1 MSAEPLPAFVFQT
14 VRRIESAPGLARRLG
29 ELVSGLDAPGRSAL
43 IVTDAFLASSGLIAP
58 ARASLEAA
66 GWQVAVF
73 DAVTPDPSEAVV
85 EAARQAALAHGAG
98 LVVGFGGG
106 SSMDVAK
113 LVACLARPGVEAPA
127 LAELYGIDTRAVAR
141 LPLVQV
147 PTTAGTGSEVTRIA
161 IVTTGADTKAG
172 VVNRALLADLVLLD
186 AELTVGLPPAVTAAT
201 GIDAMVHAIEAFTS
215 RLRAN
220 PLSDLLAVDALR
232 RLDRHLM
239 AAVADG
245 RDLAAREQMLL
256 GAMLA
261 GMAFENAPVAAVHA
275 LAYPLGGQFHLPH
288 GLSNA
293 LVLTPVLRFNRPAA
307 QARYAALAAQ
317 LLPEASARL
326 DEAQR
331 CEAFI
336 AHVAQRVADCAACG
350 LAQRLRDCG
359 IPRDALPGLAAA
371 AMQQQRLLQ
380 NNPRPLSEAD
390 ALAIYA
396 EAW

>member
-1 MSAEPLPAFVFQT
+1 M
-14 VRRIESAPGLARRLG
+14 
-29 ELVSGLDAPGRSAL
+29 
-43 IVTDAFLASSGLIAP
+43 
-58 ARASLEAA
+58 
-66 GWQVAVF
+66 
-73 DAVTPDPSEAVV
+73 
-85 EAARQAALAHGAG
+85 
-98 LVVGFGGG
+98 
-106 SSMDVAK
+106 
-113 LVACLARPGVEAPA
+113 
-127 LAELYGIDTRAVAR
+127 
-141 LPLVQV
+141 QV

-201 GIDAMVHAIEAFTS
+201 GIDAMVHAIEAFSS

-336 AHVAQRVADCAACG
+336 AHVAQRVAGCAACG
-350 LAQRLRDCG
+350 LAQRLRERG

>member
-1 MSAEPLPAFVFQT
+1 M
-14 VRRIESAPGLARRLG
+14 
-29 ELVSGLDAPGRSAL
+29 
-43 IVTDAFLASSGLIAP
+43 
-58 ARASLEAA
+58 
-66 GWQVAVF
+66 
-73 DAVTPDPSEAVV
+73 
-85 EAARQAALAHGAG
+85 
-98 LVVGFGGG
+98 
-106 SSMDVAK
+106 
-113 LVACLARPGVEAPA
+113 
-127 LAELYGIDTRAVAR
+127 
-141 LPLVQV
+141 QV

-201 GIDAMVHAIEAFTS
+201 GIDAMVHAIEAFSS

-239 AAVADG
+239 AAIADG

-317 LLPEASARL
+317 LLPEASTRLL

>member
-1 MSAEPLPAFVFQT
+1 MSAEPLPAFMFQT

-29 ELVSGLDAPGRSAL
+29 ERVSSLDALGHSAL

-98 LVVGFGGG
+98 LLIGFGGG

-113 LVACLARPGVEAPA
+113 LVACLARPEAPA
-127 LAELYGIDTRAVAR
+127 LAELYGIDTRVVAR

-239 AAVADG
+239 ATLADG

-293 LVLTPVLRFNRPAA
+293 LVLVPVLRFNRPAA
-307 QARYAALAAQ
+307 QARYAALAAH
-317 LLPEASARL
+317 LLPEATARL

-380 NNPRPLSEAD
+380 NNPRSLTEAD
-390 ALAIYA
+390 ALAIYE

>member
-1 MSAEPLPAFVFQT
+1 MFAEPLPAFVFQT

-29 ELVSGLDAPGRSAL
+29 ELVSSLDPPGRSAL
-43 IVTDAFLASSGLIAP
+43 IITDAFLASSGLIAP

-98 LVVGFGGG
+98 LVIGFGGG

-113 LVACLARPGVEAPA
+113 LVACLARPEAPA
-127 LAELYGIDTRAVAR
+127 LSELYGIDTRVVAR

-186 AELTVGLPPAVTAAT
+186 AELTVGLPPAVSAAT

-232 RLDRHLM
+232 RLDRHLL
-239 AAVADG
+239 ATLADG

-317 LLPEASARL
+317 LLPEASAGL

-371 AMQQQRLLQ
+371 AMQQPRLLQ
-380 NNPRPLSEAD
+380 NNPRPLTEAD
-390 ALAIYA
+390 ALAIYE

>member
-1 MSAEPLPAFVFQT
+1 MFAEPLPAFVFQT

-29 ELVSGLDAPGRSAL
+29 ELVSSLDPPGRSAL

-98 LVVGFGGG
+98 LVIGFGGG

-113 LVACLARPGVEAPA
+113 LVACLARPEAPA
-127 LAELYGIDTRAVAR
+127 LTELYGIDTRVVAR

-186 AELTVGLPPAVTAAT
+186 AELTVGLPPAVSAAT

-232 RLDRHLM
+232 RLDRHLL
-239 AAVADG
+239 ATLADG

-317 LLPEASARL
+317 LLPEASAGL

-380 NNPRPLSEAD
+380 NNPRPLTEAD
-390 ALAIYA
+390 ALAIYE

>member
-1 MSAEPLPAFVFQT
+1 MPAFVFQT

-29 ELVSGLDAPGRSAL
+29 ELVSSLDPPGRSAL

-85 EAARQAALAHGAG
+85 EAARQAALVHGAG
-98 LVVGFGGG
+98 LVIGFGGG

-113 LVACLARPGVEAPA
+113 LVACLARPEAPA
-127 LAELYGIDTRAVAR
+127 LSELYGIDTRVVAR

-186 AELTVGLPPAVTAAT
+186 AELTVGLPPAVSAAT

-232 RLDRHLM
+232 RLDRHLL
-239 AAVADG
+239 ATLADG
-245 RDLAAREQMLL
+245 HDLAAREQMLL

-317 LLPEASARL
+317 LLPKASAGL

-380 NNPRPLSEAD
+380 NNPRPLTEAD
-390 ALAIYA
+390 ALAIYE

>member
-1 MSAEPLPAFVFQT
+1 MFAEPLPAFVFQT

-29 ELVSGLDAPGRSAL
+29 ELVSSLDPPGRSAL
-43 IVTDAFLASSGLIAP
+43 IITDAFLASSGLIAP

-85 EAARQAALAHGAG
+85 EAARQAALVHGAG
-98 LVVGFGGG
+98 LVIGFGGG

-113 LVACLARPGVEAPA
+113 LVACLARPDAPA
-127 LAELYGIDTRAVAR
+127 LAELYGIDTRVVAR

-186 AELTVGLPPAVTAAT
+186 AELTVGLPPAVSAAT

-232 RLDRHLM
+232 RLDRHLL
-239 AAVADG
+239 ATLADG
-245 RDLAAREQMLL
+245 HDLAAREQMLL

-317 LLPEASARL
+317 LLPEASAGL

-380 NNPRPLSEAD
+380 NNPRPLTEAD
-390 ALAIYA
+390 ALAIYE

>member
-1 MSAEPLPAFVFQT
+1 MPAFVFQT

-29 ELVSGLDAPGRSAL
+29 ELVSSLDPPGRSAL

-58 ARASLEAA
+58 ARTSLEAA

-98 LVVGFGGG
+98 LVIGFGGG

-113 LVACLARPGVEAPA
+113 LVACLARPEAPA
-127 LAELYGIDTRAVAR
+127 LTELYGIDTRVVAR

-186 AELTVGLPPAVTAAT
+186 AELTVGLPPAVSAAT

-232 RLDRHLM
+232 RLDRHLL
-239 AAVADG
+239 ATLADG

-293 LVLTPVLRFNRPAA
+293 LVLVPVLRFNRPAA

-317 LLPEASARL
+317 LLPKASAGL

-380 NNPRPLSEAD
+380 NNPRPLTEAD
-390 ALAIYA
+390 ALAIYE

>member
-14 VRRIESAPGLARRLG
+14 VHRIESAPGLARRLG
-29 ELVSGLDAPGRSAL
+29 ELVRSLDAPGRSAL

-98 LVVGFGGG
+98 LVIGVGGG

-239 AAVADG
+239 AAIADG